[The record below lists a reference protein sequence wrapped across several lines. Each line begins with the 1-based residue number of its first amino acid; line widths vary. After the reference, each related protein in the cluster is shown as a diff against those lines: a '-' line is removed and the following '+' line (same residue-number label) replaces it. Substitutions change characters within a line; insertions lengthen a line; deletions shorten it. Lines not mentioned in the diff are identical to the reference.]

1 MDIFSIL
8 SYDFLNVYDGDTETF
23 AADWLLTGTQPSEL
37 ITTGPDVYLKFE
49 SDGSET
55 KTGFRIQYEPGK
67 TLYTKIFLY
76 YDKKFSKS
84 IYAFELLIEKYLII
98 LL

>member
-1 MDIFSIL
+1 MDIFSIF

-49 SDGSET
+49 SDSTET
-55 KTGFRIQYEPGK
+55 KTGFRIRYEPGK
-67 TLYTKIFLY
+67 RFPMN
-76 YDKKFSKS
+76 FFVS
-84 IYAFELLIEKYLII
+84 
-98 LL
+98 